1 MTVYRKKNHNFVS
14 QIKRL
19 VEENQ
24 DEKIIRTWHQLLHI
38 FLLHIH
44 KSSPLGLSGS
54 CTMYLSYTLYSC
66 LISIQSMPR
75 LAADS
80 EVPKTKWQPPYLAD
94 VTTTKNLLRGVSQ
107 RGSEAGGHLKHLG

>member
-24 DEKIIRTWHQLLHI
+24 EEKIIRMWHHLLQI
-38 FLLHIH
+38 FLLQIH
-44 KSSPLGLSGS
+44 TFSPLGLSGP
-54 CTMYLSYTLYSC
+54 CTMYLSCTLYSC

-80 EVPKTKWQPPYLAD
+80 EVPKTIYGGTKWQPPYLAA
-94 VTTTKNLLRGVSQ
+94 VEEV
-107 RGSEAGGHLKHLG
+107 KHAVAPYSYSHMAT